1 METAERNT
9 ILNQILWDYNISA
22 EDIDAVLRG
31 EMKQAG
37 HYNQDMIF
45 LKILESYSWFTILQ
59 LFSPN
64 QVKDLL
70 TSQVISKLRSPSLR
84 RKYEFVQKR
93 LQQIIPVAG

>member
-1 METAERNT
+1 METAERIK
-9 ILNQILWDYNISA
+9 ILNQILWDYTISV

-31 EMKQAG
+31 DLKQAG
-37 HYNQDMIF
+37 HYNQEMIF

-59 LFSPN
+59 LFSPD
-64 QVKDLL
+64 QIKSLL

-93 LQQIIPVAG
+93 LQQIVPVAG

>member
-1 METAERNT
+1 MEASERNT

-64 QVKDLL
+64 QIKYLL
-70 TSQVISKLRSPSLR
+70 TNQVISKLRSPSLR